1 MLRMVPVDPPYR
13 WFSKRN
19 WLMAKGTAVVHE
31 VTLITGDG
39 VGPELARAARQCVE
53 ATGVP
58 VRWDEQ
64 EAGVDVMERLGT
76 PLPAAGRASGRRTRC
91 AV

>member
-1 MLRMVPVDPPYR
+1 MGKGQTGGRVGRSAASPTSYDSAISWWGSPTMLRMVPVDPPYR

-39 VGPELARAARQCVE
+39 VGPELAVPPGGASRRRA
-53 ATGVP
+53 
-58 VRWDEQ
+58 
-64 EAGVDVMERLGT
+64 
-76 PLPAAGRASGRRTRC
+76 
-91 AV
+91 